1 VTDWRTVVGSRDVSA
16 IFVGRDSASIIW
28 TKRRSASDLVRVLLA
43 RIGRAFH
50 KKKGAIV
57 S

>member
-1 VTDWRTVVGSRDVSA
+1 VTDWRTVAGSRDVSA